1 MPKRRMG
8 YTFGGL
14 DRHFVSAGAGVL
26 AVDSPRALYRYLECL
41 TDAGIAKFLQEY
53 FGERPLL
60 SAKKTT
66 LRRTPP
72 DAVAGWHQD
81 ARSFSEPVRALN
93 IWAAFSPCGVDAPS
107 LDIFAKRFDALVE
120 RGVAD
125 ILDDDTAANSGVG
138 TVNRPAFALGD
149 ADILDDALIN
159 DTAANGGIETVER
172 PVFELGDAVL
182 FDEMAMHRTGV
193 NKSMTQTRYAIEM
206 WFFAA
211 SMFPRQQVPLVMSN

>member
-1 MPKRRMG
+1 MG
-8 YTFGGL
+8 YTFGRL

-26 AVDSPRALYRYLECL
+26 AVDSPRPFYRYLECL
-41 TDAGIAKFLQEY
+41 TDAGIAKLLQEY
-53 FGERPLL
+53 FDERPLL

-81 ARSFSEPVRALN
+81 PRSFSEPVRALN
-93 IWAAFSPCGVDAPS
+93 IWAAFSPSGVDGPS
-107 LDIFAKRFDALVE
+107 LDIFANRFDALVE

-125 ILDDDTAANSGVG
+125 ILDDDTAAN
-138 TVNRPAFALGD
+138 
-149 ADILDDALIN
+149 
-159 DTAANGGIETVER
+159 GGIETVER
-172 PVFELGDAVL
+172 PVFEPGDPVL

-206 WFFAA
+206 WFVAA
-211 SMFPRQQVPLVMSN
+211 SMFPRQQVPLMMSN